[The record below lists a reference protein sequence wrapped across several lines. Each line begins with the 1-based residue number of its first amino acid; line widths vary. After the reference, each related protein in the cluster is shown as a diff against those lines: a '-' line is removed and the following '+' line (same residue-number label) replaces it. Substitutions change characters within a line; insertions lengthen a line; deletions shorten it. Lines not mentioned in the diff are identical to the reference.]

1 MDTDADDV
9 ELTLDLEPEPEP
21 EPDPDPD
28 PLTSDTVTDPAAEAF
43 ARLEGELALM
53 RRAVQHL
60 AAERADIVIP
70 DYGATLADMA
80 KRMGA
85 ISESLKGMA
94 RHPALQMT
102 PDSIGNQ
109 IAAVAEAARRSDQ
122 DRISQARSD
131 LNYAAQE
138 MRSVTSHARNAADQR
153 QQLYQVAGGA
163 LLAGILLWSFL
174 PGTVARAMPDGWHWP
189 ERMAARMVGASSR
202 WDAGARMMQSDSPEA
217 WNALVQAAEIQRD
230 NRDAI
235 DACRKAA
242 ATSKQAVR
250 CTVKIRPSNREG
262 ETAATPAG
270 AATRSQRGA

>member
-1 MDTDADDV
+1 MDTETDDV
-9 ELTLDLEPEPEP
+9 ELTLDLEPEPDLEP
-21 EPDPDPD
+21 PIPD
-28 PLTSDTVTDPAAEAF
+28 TAGDPAAEAF

-70 DYGATLADMA
+70 DYGATLTDMA

-85 ISESLKGMA
+85 ISESLKSMA
-94 RHPALQMT
+94 GHPAMQMT
-102 PDSIGNQ
+102 PDSIGNR
-109 IAAVAEAARRSDQ
+109 IAAAAEAARRSDQ

-131 LNYAAQE
+131 LNHAAQE
-138 MRSVTSHARNAADQR
+138 MRSVTAHARTTAEQR

-163 LLAGILLWSFL
+163 VLAGILRWSFL

-202 WDAGARMMQSDSPEA
+202 WDAGAQLMQSDSPEA
-217 WNALVQAAEIQRD
+217 WNALVRAADIQRD

-235 DACRKAA
+235 DACRRTA
-242 ATSKQAVR
+242 ATSQQPAR
-250 CTVKIRPSNREG
+250 CTVKIRPV
-262 ETAATPAG
+262 
-270 AATRSQRGA
+270 SQPKSR

>member
-1 MDTDADDV
+1 MDTDTDDV
-9 ELTLDLEPEPEP
+9 ELTLDLES
-21 EPDPDPD
+21 EPDPPAQEAA
-28 PLTSDTVTDPAAEAF
+28 SDPAAEAF

-70 DYGATLADMA
+70 DYGPTLTDMA

-94 RHPALQMT
+94 GHPAMQMT
-102 PDSIGNQ
+102 PDSIGQ
-109 IAAVAEAARRSDQ
+109 RIAAAAEAARRSDQ

-131 LNYAAQE
+131 LNHAAQE
-138 MRSVTSHARNAADQR
+138 MHSVSAHARTAVEQR

-174 PGTVARAMPDGWHWP
+174 PGTIARVMPESWRWP

-202 WDAGARMMQSDSPEA
+202 WDAGARLMQSDSPEA
-217 WNALVQAAEIQRD
+217 WNALAQAADIQRD

-235 DACRKAA
+235 GACRKTA
-242 ATSKQAVR
+242 ATSQQPVR
-250 CTVKIRPSNREG
+250 CTVRIR
-262 ETAATPAG
+262 A
-270 AATRSQRGA
+270 RSESER

>member
-1 MDTDADDV
+1 MDTDPDDV

-21 EPDPDPD
+21 EPEPDPD
-28 PLTSDTVTDPAAEAF
+28 PPTPDTAGDPAAEAF

-60 AAERADIVIP
+60 AAERADFVIP
-70 DYGATLADMA
+70 DYGPTLTDMA

-85 ISESLKGMA
+85 IDGSLKSMA
-94 RHPALQMT
+94 GHPAMQMT
-102 PDSIGNQ
+102 PDSIGNR
-109 IAAVAEAARRSDQ
+109 IAAAAEAARRSDQ

-131 LNYAAQE
+131 LNHATQE
-138 MRSVTSHARNAADQR
+138 MRSVTIHARTAAEQR

-163 LLAGILLWSFL
+163 LLAGILLCSFL
-174 PGTVARAMPDGWHWP
+174 PGTIARTMPESWHWP

-217 WNALVQAAEIQRD
+217 WNALVQAADIQRD

-235 DACRKAA
+235 DACRKSA
-242 ATSKQAVR
+242 ATSQKSVQCTFSVRAVR
-250 CTVKIRPSNREG
+250 SPKD
-262 ETAATPAG
+262 
-270 AATRSQRGA
+270 

>member
-1 MDTDADDV
+1 MDTDTDDV
-9 ELTLDLEPEPEP
+9 ELPLDLEPELEPEP
-21 EPDPDPD
+21 EPDPAT
-28 PLTSDTVTDPAAEAF
+28 LDTAGDPAAEAF

-70 DYGATLADMA
+70 DYGPTLTDMA

-85 ISESLKGMA
+85 ISESLKGIA

-102 PDSIGNQ
+102 PDSIGNR
-109 IAAVAEAARRSDQ
+109 IAAAAEAARRSDQ

-131 LNYAAQE
+131 LNHAAQE
-138 MRSVTSHARNAADQR
+138 MRSVISNARTAAEQR

-174 PGTVARAMPDGWHWP
+174 PCTIARVMPESWHWP
-189 ERMAARMVGASSR
+189 ERMAARLVGAASR
-202 WDAGARMMQSDSPEA
+202 WDAGARLMQSDSPEA

-235 DACRKAA
+235 DACRKTA
-242 ATSKQAVR
+242 ATLKQAVR

>member
-1 MDTDADDV
+1 MDTDTDDV
-9 ELTLDLEPEPEP
+9 ELPLDLESEP
-21 EPDPDPD
+21 EPDPPTRDAAG
-28 PLTSDTVTDPAAEAF
+28 DPAAEAF

-70 DYGATLADMA
+70 DYGSTLTDMA

-85 ISESLKGMA
+85 IDGTLKTMA
-94 RHPALQMT
+94 GHPAMQMT
-102 PDSIGNQ
+102 PDSIGQ
-109 IAAVAEAARRSDQ
+109 RIAAAAEGARRSDQ

-131 LNYAAQE
+131 LNHAAQE
-138 MRSVTSHARNAADQR
+138 MRSVSAHARTAAEQR

-174 PGTVARAMPDGWHWP
+174 PGTIARVMPESWHWP

-217 WNALVQAAEIQRD
+217 WNALAQAADIQRD
-230 NRDAI
+230 NRDAV
-235 DACRKAA
+235 DACRKNA
-242 ATSKQAVR
+242 ATSQQPVR
-250 CTVKIRPSNREG
+250 CTVKIRPVS
-262 ETAATPAG
+262 
-270 AATRSQRGA
+270 